1 MDKVINLIGLTG
13 AFIVTGS
20 NLPQMCLFIKQ
31 GHARGISISSTWIG
45 LVGLLLRT
53 IYLSYSTHMDLIAMG
68 PYFFALACTV
78 LTLVY
83 IYKPRSEK

>member
-1 MDKVINLIGLTG
+1 MNNLINLIGLTG
-13 AFIVTGS
+13 AAIVTYS
-20 NLPQMCLFIKQ
+20 NVPQMLLFIKQ
-31 GHARGISISSTWIG
+31 GHARGISVSSTWIG

-53 IYLSYSTHMDLIAMG
+53 VYLSYSTHMDLIAMG
-68 PYFFALACTV
+68 PYFFALGCTV